1 MSNVPEGNDS
11 EFTWE
16 SFQQTV
22 NKDLSDVLGNF
33 VSRTTKFCNAKWG
46 AVVPEG
52 GKYRQ
57 AEVSMWVD
65 LTNHYSTYE
74 THMNNMEF
82 RKAIKEVRELWVL
95 GNEYLQ
101 ECQPWTLYKT
111 NPNEAAMS
119 IRFAL
124 NLIVFYANLSAP
136 FIPDTARKIHEAMGT
151 QASGIKRDYIGFIE
165 DTTFTTLP
173 AGHKLPDIEKL
184 FEKIPAGHSF
194 EMLKENLFEKITNDQ
209 VAELSARFSGDS

>member
-33 VSRTTKFCNAKWG
+33 VSRVTKFCNSKWG

-52 GKYRQ
+52 GEDSDEQ
-57 AEVSMWVD
+57 TELWVR
-65 LTNHYSTYE
+65 LSTRFKNYE
-74 THMNNMEF
+74 HHMDNMEF
-82 RKAIKEVRELWVL
+82 RKAIKILREMWSI

-101 ECQPWTLYKT
+101 ESEPWVLYKT
-111 NPNEAAMS
+111 DRDQAAAC

-124 NLIVFYANLSAP
+124 SLIVFYANLSAP
-136 FIPDTARKIHEAMGT
+136 FIPNTAKKIHEAMDIKPSWPV
-151 QASGIKRDYIGFIE
+151 ASSVIDLNGVRLLDIND
-165 DTTFTTLP
+165 LP
-173 AGHKLPDIEKL
+173 AGKTFTVP
-184 FEKIPAGHSF
+184 
-194 EMLKENLFEKITNDQ
+194 ENLFEKITDDQ
-209 VAELSARFSGDS
+209 IAELSARFSGES

>member
-33 VSRTTKFCNAKWG
+33 VSRTTKFCNSKWG

-52 GKYRQ
+52 G
-57 AEVSMWVD
+57 EVFEAVRDEGISIMRG
-65 LTNHYSTYE
+65 LSPRIKQYE
-74 THMNNMEF
+74 TYMRAMEF
-82 RKAIKEVRELWVL
+82 RKAIKELRELWVM

-101 ECQPWTLYKT
+101 RYEPWALYKT
-111 NPNEAAMS
+111 DPDKAAAS

-124 NLIVFYANLSAP
+124 NLIVLYANLARP
-136 FIPDTARKIHEAMGT
+136 FIPDTAEKIHKAMGT
-151 QASGIKRDYIGFIE
+151 DKSWPKETAPHGANYTRYDVFDS
-165 DTTFTTLP
+165 LV
-173 AGHKLPDIEKL
+173 AGHE
-184 FEKIPAGHSF
+184 FTIP
-194 EMLKENLFEKITNDQ
+194 ENLFEKITDDQ
-209 VAELSARFSGDS
+209 IAELSARFSGES